1 MAIEACPPIASG
13 AGSVVTARFVTREA
27 HLVASVQLRGPG
39 GELETL
45 TGTELHPIWSV
56 DRADWIPLSQLQPG
70 ERLLCSDASTSW
82 DGESERGQAHAFV
95 LGVTLSTV
103 CEPVFNLEIHG
114 EHVYQVGE
122 LGVLVHNAGA
132 DDYDVGRNAPVR
144 GALELGGFAKGAT
157 VDEILAINKRLGG
170 SLLQGSPSSALAAAA
185 RQDGFFNKSAALIR
199 SIVKNHTF
207 TDANKRTAQEVFEL
221 LKSRNGV
228 TTGVS
233 AAETRRI
240 IQQIAEG
247 KLDDIAE
254 IAKLL
259 KGF

>member
-1 MAIEACPPIASG
+1 M
-13 AGSVVTARFVTREA
+13 
-27 HLVASVQLRGPG
+27 
-39 GELETL
+39 
-45 TGTELHPIWSV
+45 
-56 DRADWIPLSQLQPG
+56 
-70 ERLLCSDASTSW
+70 
-82 DGESERGQAHAFV
+82 
-95 LGVTLSTV
+95 
-103 CEPVFNLEIHG
+103 
-114 EHVYQVGE
+114 
-122 LGVLVHNAGA
+122 
-132 DDYDVGRNAPVR
+132 
-144 GALELGGFAKGAT
+144 
-157 VDEILAINKRLGG
+157 
-170 SLLQGSPSSALAAAA
+170 AAAA

-207 TDANKRTAQEVFEL
+207 TDANKRTAQEVFEI